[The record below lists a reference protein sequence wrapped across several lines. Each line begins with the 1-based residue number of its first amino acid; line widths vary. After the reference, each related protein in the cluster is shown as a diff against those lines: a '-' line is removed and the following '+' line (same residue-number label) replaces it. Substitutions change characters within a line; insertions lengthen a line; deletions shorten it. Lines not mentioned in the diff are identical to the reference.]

1 MENNKTDNEAP
12 LSKSLYNA
20 LSYMIIG
27 CAIEVHKTLGPGLLE
42 SVYQKCMAE
51 EMRQQ
56 GIPFLSEF
64 KVPVIYKG
72 IEIDTELR
80 LDFLVNHLIVVEIKS
95 VEKMNPLYMAQVMTY
110 LKLTGK
116 MRGLLINFNCQNIS
130 KNVSSI
136 VTPPYALL
144 PD

>member
-64 KVPVIYKG
+64 IVPVIYKG

>member
-1 MENNKTDNEAP
+1 MENKKEYEGQLT
-12 LSKSLYNA
+12 KSFYNA

-42 SVYQKCMAE
+42 SVYQKCLAE

-56 GIPFLSEF
+56 SIPFLSEF
-64 KVPVIYKG
+64 QVPIVYKG
-72 IEIDTELR
+72 IVIDSELR
-80 LDFLVNHLIVVEIKS
+80 LDFLVNDLILVETKA

-110 LKLTGK
+110 LKLTNK

-130 KNVSSI
+130 KNTTSI
-136 VTPPYALL
+136 VTPAYALL

>member
-1 MENNKTDNEAP
+1 MEDSKKEYEGQLT
-12 LSKSLYNA
+12 KSLYNA

-27 CAIEVHKTLGPGLLE
+27 CAIEVHKILGPGLLE
-42 SVYQKCMAE
+42 SVYQKCLAE

-64 KVPVIYKG
+64 KVPIVYKG
-72 IEIDTELR
+72 IVIDSELR
-80 LDFLVNHLIVVEIKS
+80 LDFLVNDLILVETKA

-110 LKLTGK
+110 LKLTNK

-130 KNVSSI
+130 KEVVSI